1 MVKNHMRRVSV
12 VPFLFAAC
20 VVGAA
25 GCSGGGGGG
34 GPSPAPA
41 PTPVPPPPPPPP
53 STTSIQVLPASFDF
67 GKVTTNNSSA
77 PLQVTISNTGTTPL
91 TVSAITLG
99 TPSGPPYALAVGG
112 GAKPCASATPTI
124 AAADSCT
131 VQVLFAPTTAG
142 TFTSTLQVTSN
153 ATNTPTVSLP
163 ISGTSEQVQSLTVR
177 INQLDNVCPGNAGTA
192 YVSVTDQG
200 GFTVL
205 GLLAAN
211 FMITQ
216 GAALPPATVTY
227 VDQVNKPIAI
237 AAVMDN
243 SGSLTKSPVAFAD
256 MKTGFSNLIG
266 AMKPT
271 DIAQVMKFATD
282 YEITQPFT
290 SNKTLLQ
297 TAINAPFNKG
307 ELTLLY
313 DTVYKAVDDTALQ
326 TTFRRA
332 VIVATDGIDEGP
344 TVGVPLSTHTLPQV
358 IANAQAKNVA
368 IFTIGLGSSV
378 NATALGQMATSTGG
392 IFYQASASQNL
403 ATIYQ
408 QLATLLFERQYV
420 LTFTVTGAPA
430 STNPVMI
437 AATSGGISG
446 NATELGHDVPRERLT
461 PAAPRRQSRRGS
473 GRTPSAP
480 AA

>member
-1 MVKNHMRRVSV
+1 MGKTDRRRVLL
-12 VPFLFAAC
+12 VPSLLAAC
-20 VVGAA
+20 VVGVA
-25 GCSGGGGGG
+25 GCSGGGSNAPG
-34 GPSPAPA
+34 PAPA
-41 PTPVPPPPPPPP
+41 PTPVPPPPPPP
-53 STTSIQVLPASFDF
+53 SAASIQVLPASFDF

-77 PLQVTISNTGTTPL
+77 PLQVTISNTGTTAL
-91 TVSAITLG
+91 TVSGITLSA
-99 TPSGPPYALAVGG
+99 PSGPPYALAVGG
-112 GAKPCASATPTI
+112 GAKPCGSATPTV

-131 VQVLFAPTTAG
+131 VQVLFAPTTSG
-142 TFTSTLQVTSN
+142 TFTSTLQITSN

-216 GAALPPATVTY
+216 GATLPNPTTVTY
-227 VDQVNKPIAI
+227 VDQVNKPIAM

-243 SGSLTKSPVAFAD
+243 SGSLTKQPVAFAD

-266 AMKPT
+266 AMKAT
-271 DIAQVMKFATD
+271 DVAQVMKFATD

-326 TTFRRA
+326 TAFRRA

-368 IFTIGLGSSV
+368 IFTIGIGSSV
-378 NATALGQMATSTGG
+378 NATALGQMASSTGG

-408 QLATLLFERQYV
+408 QLSSLLFERQYV
-420 LTFTVTGAPA
+420 VTFTVAGAPA
-430 STNPVMI
+430 SPTPVTI
-437 AATSGGISG
+437 AATSGGVSG
-446 NATELGHDVPRERLT
+446 NGTKSATTCGP
-461 PAAPRRQSRRGS
+461 
-473 GRTPSAP
+473 
-480 AA
+480 